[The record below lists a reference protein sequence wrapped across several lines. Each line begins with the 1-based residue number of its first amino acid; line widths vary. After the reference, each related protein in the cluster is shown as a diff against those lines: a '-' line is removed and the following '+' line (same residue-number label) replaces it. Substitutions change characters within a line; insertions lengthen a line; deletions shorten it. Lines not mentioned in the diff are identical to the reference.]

1 MKSKRTK
8 QQLNEQEIIQQ
19 YARGMTIT
27 QLRQM
32 YRTNFYEIRDILKPH
47 FEVKMQGK
55 ARQAEILYKHI
66 YEDYCSGIVNYKL
79 LANKHNVSVQV
90 VGKAMRLHGVWQR
103 NSFKPDME
111 RSKRITTAL
120 LQDIPQ
126 SEIARNE
133 GVSRQLVNAI
143 AKKLKEGKK

>member
-1 MKSKRTK
+1 MKVKRMRTK

-47 FEVKMQGK
+47 FEVKRQGK

-90 VGKAMRLHGVWQR
+90 VRKAMRLHGVWR
-103 NSFKPDME
+103 RSSFKPDME
-111 RSKRITTAL
+111 RSKRIKTAL

-143 AKKLKEGKK
+143 A

>member
-1 MKSKRTK
+1 MKVKRMRTK

-32 YRTNFYEIRDILKPH
+32 YRTNFYDIRDILKPH
-47 FEVKMQGK
+47 FDIRKGPRRDM
-55 ARQAEILYKHI
+55 LHKHI

-79 LANKHNVSVQV
+79 LANKHNVSLQV
-90 VGKAMRLHGVWQR
+90 VRKVMRDNGVWKR
-103 NSFKPDME
+103 NSFVPDYE
-111 RSKRITTAL
+111 RKQRIITAL
-120 LQDIPQ
+120 QNGIPQ

-143 AKKLKEGKK
+143 ANAKTRR

>member
-1 MKSKRTK
+1 MKEKRMRTK

-32 YRTNFYEIRDILKPH
+32 YRTNFYEIREILEPH
-47 FEVKMQGK
+47 FDIRRGPRRDM
-55 ARQAEILYKHI
+55 LYKHI

-79 LANKHNVSVQV
+79 LANKHNVSLQV
-90 VGKAMRLHGVWQR
+90 VRKAMRLHGVWR
-103 NSFKPDME
+103 RSSFKPDME
-111 RSKRITTAL
+111 RKQRIEGL
-120 LQDIPQ
+120 LAKGIRQIDIAKQ
-126 SEIARNE
+126 E

-143 AKKLKEGKK
+143 AKKLKEKKK

>member
-1 MKSKRTK
+1 MRTK

-47 FEVKMQGK
+47 FDIRRGPRRDM
-55 ARQAEILYKHI
+55 LYKHI

-103 NSFKPDME
+103 SSFKPDME

-143 AKKLKEGKK
+143 AKKLKEIKK